1 MMTAAL
7 CFFYN
12 IHEICDLTI
21 YKSLCPANT
30 AWIQVQCSLLSASIL
45 RHFDLLF
52 WHALSIFLQPLLDFN
67 FSCLQ
72 FRDLPFFC
80 LRDLP
85 VCCSQP
91 SLDFVSIP
99 DANCFRALLVL
110 FSRSSVFCSQPC
122 LTVSRSALSIVQDFC
137 PDFACLLLLFRK
149 ILMT

>member
-52 WHALSIFLQPLLDFN
+52 WHALSIFLQPLVDFN

-72 FRDLPFFC
+72 FRDLPFFVYEIYPSVVPNLRLTSCQFQMPIVFELC
-80 LRDLP
+80 LFCFQDLASF
-85 VCCSQP
+85 VLNLAWLY
-91 SLDFVSIP
+91 LDL
-99 DANCFRALLVL
+99 D
-110 FSRSSVFCSQPC
+110 
-122 LTVSRSALSIVQDFC
+122 
-137 PDFACLLLLFRK
+137 CLLFK
-149 ILMT
+149 ISAPTLHACFYCFARF